1 MKPTMLQLEQMARR
15 GAEDGHD
22 PAWHA
27 QMTDSP
33 RIRATMLAAH
43 NAAIEQ
49 MKRDETQYLAACHWE
64 RTTKED

>member
-1 MKPTMLQLEQMARR
+1 MKLSMLELERMARR

-33 RIRATMLAAH
+33 RIRAAMKQVHDATLV
-43 NAAIEQ
+43 Q
-49 MKRDETQYLAACHWE
+49 MKRDEDQYLAACDWVRRSAE
-64 RTTKED
+64 